1 MKYIQSFKIF
11 ENTEYK
17 GDLNKVFSNSK
28 YEINQL
34 WREVE
39 NNDQYPVEVEDLR
52 RFLKYNNI
60 NLKRLFKDSTLKKNM
75 YNVSLRHDSLET
87 YVPDLIHFF
96 KRILKKGY
104 NLHIED
110 FNGKNKIFDNGTYQ
124 VFLIQSFD
132 EIQGFDKNSA
142 ICGAKVLFKNYNQ
155 RDKIHFVFK
164 DGIYKCSFSVDRKTH
179 KITVISL
186 TGNKVVE
193 LEYIKENDP
202 YLYKLMKAI
211 EKSSN
216 TFKYM
221 KEINESKSIKEF
233 WEFSKNLYG
242 HNKYVN
248 QSKDTL
254 TTYNQSNGYGSEG
267 QWVLTT
273 DHKKVYIEKMENG
286 RYIGFDTNGDQVS
299 GSINDIVRSL
309 MKDEVVKESKNMK
322 KRYGVVMMDFD
333 PNSDVFKKAQNIIK
347 DEDIFY
353 NERGKYPPGGR
364 VKDPHVT
371 VLFGL
376 HSDIE
381 DEDVE
386 NTIKTFKCPS
396 VKLENISVF
405 ENDDYDVVKFDID
418 NTDLKKMNQQLKS
431 LPYTSDYDQ
440 YHPHVTIAYVKPG
453 EGKKYVQKLSNP
465 IIMEPYRI
473 VYSKADRTK
482 KYYEFSDSNQ
492 SGEIR
497 VSCAGLASIKIDDKY
512 LLVENKKSRSKGS
525 IVYGPLGGALEYLPN
540 GKKFLDTLNPE
551 YERQTPDLR
560 MIIDYKD
567 IEKFTKWF
575 KSTDDREKSTKRE
588 VYEELVLEEK
598 VINDLKESDISE
610 KYIKSVRDKR
620 ERFGVMVERFF
631 EIFEIKF
638 PKDIENELKEISLQE
653 NSTVKLFTKEEILN
667 NKNIGYHSRFVL

>member
-1 MKYIQSFKIF
+1 MGKY
-11 ENTEYK
+11 
-17 GDLNKVFSNSK
+17 
-28 YEINQL
+28 
-34 WREVE
+34 
-39 NNDQYPVEVEDLR
+39 
-52 RFLKYNNI
+52 
-60 NLKRLFKDSTLKKNM
+60 
-75 YNVSLRHDSLET
+75 T
-87 YVPDLIHFF
+87 Y
-96 KRILKKGY
+96 
-104 NLHIED
+104 
-110 FNGKNKIFDNGTYQ
+110 
-124 VFLIQSFD
+124 
-132 EIQGFDKNSA
+132 
-142 ICGAKVLFKNYNQ
+142 
-155 RDKIHFVFK
+155 
-164 DGIYKCSFSVDRKTH
+164 
-179 KITVISL
+179 
-186 TGNKVVE
+186 
-193 LEYIKENDP
+193 
-202 YLYKLMKAI
+202 
-211 EKSSN
+211 
-216 TFKYM
+216 
-221 KEINESKSIKEF
+221 IKEF

-386 NTIKTFKCPS
+386 NIIKTFKCPS

-492 SGEIR
+492 SRKIR

-620 ERFGVMVERFF
+620 ERFGVMAERFF

-638 PKDIENELKEISLQE
+638 PKDIENKLKEISLQE